1 MNIALIQRYR
11 KNIEIS
17 IWILIL
23 GIGLFVNLVELPA
36 VKQSK
41 ELLNL
46 LIILIISFTLVY
58 YRIIAPRWSNIEL
71 ILTSILIYTVFIFTI
86 IHFTGSFQSVLFSLI
101 FVPILITALMLGVEA
116 LAIVVAGE
124 IFWLFSEYFLYFAP
138 TYSNVLGIETLL
150 WEKLIAVL
158 LVSFMAYDNSKEIFK
173 RQNEHELLEIEKNTI
188 RKLQEREET
197 ILQSMKDIVV
207 ALDITGNILTTN
219 KAFTD
224 TIGKQKSEMLGKN
237 YTEFFSIEQL
247 DNVNEVTQI
256 IDINATPLGE
266 NDISELSASQEI
278 NYRLTVNQTN
288 KQLLVSITISALHE
302 ADQIAGKVLVIRD
315 ITETQQLERMK
326 LDFVS
331 MAAHELRTPITA
343 IRGYLSALKEE
354 ARPSLSEEHNKFLDR
369 ADIAANQ
376 LTTLMEN
383 LLSVSRIEKGSF
395 NLDLRKTDW
404 IHLMDQRVEELMN
417 RATERNLTL
426 TWQHPDADV
435 PEVLV
440 DPLRVSEVL
449 NNLISNA
456 INYTPAGS
464 VTITVEYDSA
474 KEMVITHI
482 TDTGQGIPTEAQNH
496 LFEKFFR
503 VSGILEQGSKG
514 TGLGLYISKEI
525 IELHHGE
532 IWVESKEGSGS
543 TFSFSIPTIHNLT
556 VRDGI

>member
-556 VRDGI
+556 IRDGI

>member
-86 IHFTGSFQSVLFSLI
+86 IHFTGSFQSVLFSFI

>member
-86 IHFTGSFQSVLFSLI
+86 IHFTGSFQSVLFSFI

-556 VRDGI
+556 IRDGI

>member
-417 RATERNLTL
+417 RATER
-426 TWQHPDADV
+426 
-435 PEVLV
+435 
-440 DPLRVSEVL
+440 
-449 NNLISNA
+449 
-456 INYTPAGS
+456 
-464 VTITVEYDSA
+464 
-474 KEMVITHI
+474 
-482 TDTGQGIPTEAQNH
+482 
-496 LFEKFFR
+496 
-503 VSGILEQGSKG
+503 
-514 TGLGLYISKEI
+514 
-525 IELHHGE
+525 
-532 IWVESKEGSGS
+532 
-543 TFSFSIPTIHNLT
+543 
-556 VRDGI
+556 